1 MSLEFTILGSGS
13 SAGVPRADGNW
24 GVCDP
29 NEPKNHRSRC
39 SMLVRR
45 LSGEGAKHDTT
56 ALIDTAPDFR
66 LQSVRAGIG
75 RLDAVLMTHDHAD
88 QAHGLD
94 DVRAFALIQ
103 RQRIPVHMDKATQN
117 SLTRRFSYIFKT
129 EGGYPAIC
137 DDHLIPPHATPWSVK
152 GPSGEI
158 PIITFDQDHGS
169 VRSVGYRMGDVAY
182 SSDVVDLDPAAFA
195 ALEGVK
201 VWIVDALRYL
211 PHPTH
216 AHVDKALEWI
226 AKLRP
231 ERAILTNLHLDLDY
245 NELARR
251 LPDGV
256 EVGYDGLRFE
266 MPL

>member
-1 MSLEFTILGSGS
+1 
-13 SAGVPRADGNW
+13 
-24 GVCDP
+24 
-29 NEPKNHRSRC
+29 
-39 SMLVRR
+39 
-45 LSGEGAKHDTT
+45 
-56 ALIDTAPDFR
+56 
-66 LQSVRAGIG
+66 
-75 RLDAVLMTHDHAD
+75 MTHDHAD

-103 RQRIPVHMDKATQN
+103 RQRIPVHMDQATQN

-137 DDHLIPPHATPWSVK
+137 DDHLIPPHATPWSVN

>member
-1 MSLEFTILGSGS
+1 
-13 SAGVPRADGNW
+13 
-24 GVCDP
+24 
-29 NEPKNHRSRC
+29 
-39 SMLVRR
+39 MLVRR
-45 LSGEGAKHDTT
+45 RSGDDPRQDTT
-56 ALIDTAPDFR
+56 ALIDTSPDLR
-66 LQSVRAGIG
+66 LQSVRAGTG

-103 RQRIPVHMDKATQN
+103 RKRIPVHMDEATHTT
-117 SLTRRFSYIFKT
+117 LLRRFSYIFRT

-137 DDHLIPPHATPWSVK
+137 DDHLIPAHGTAWSVN

-169 VRSVGYRMGDVAY
+169 VRSVGYRIGDVAY
-182 SSDVVDLDPAAFA
+182 SSDVVDLDPAAFR

-216 AHVDKALEWI
+216 AHVDKALDWI
-226 AKLRP
+226 AQVRP
-231 ERAILTNLHLDLDY
+231 ERAILTNLHIDLDF
-245 NELARR
+245 NDLSRR
-251 LPDGV
+251 LPAGV
-256 EVGYDGLRFE
+256 EAGYDGLRFD
-266 MPL
+266 MAV